1 MRAITSSIIIIS
13 MIIMI
18 FLIEI
23 EIEIEIIVKYAAN
36 IPLAKHTDR
45 WTGRVKRSIS
55 IGNCDHWNE
64 GERKR

>member
-18 FLIEI
+18 FLI

-55 IGNCDHWNE
+55 IGNCDQWNE